1 MKLVFAEMG
10 LFLMLFAAWGLG
22 VVIICR
28 FFAAADR
35 HDAEGYA
42 LREDHKRRKR
52 LRRWDPQTTWD
63 VGDEKPHRATRRK
76 GGSK

>member
-10 LFLMLFAAWGLG
+10 LFLMLFAAWGIG

-35 HDAEGYA
+35 HDAEGDA
-42 LREDHKRRKR
+42 LREDHERRKR
-52 LRRWDPQTTWD
+52 ERRWTPQTTWD
-63 VGDEKPHRATRRK
+63 VSDTKAHKVARRRK
-76 GGSK
+76 